1 MLKRFCLAF
10 IILIIISLGLAK
22 EQPLPRIY
30 LEGYHPL
37 IFNKVDVYKLYG
49 GLNYVKSQPY
59 WIKDFE
65 PETKEEIDYSQ
76 EKVIIHTKIDKF
88 ELIPPRTIS
97 FNTYFANL
105 QEKAFYKSMLSQY
118 LTQSQQTTLTKTGMI
133 KEFSL
138 ELPSIAVPKAV
149 QKVLGSSAGRLNID
163 GTEKI
168 SMEVGS
174 TKRKNVAIYESDTAS
189 QLDIKMRQDTN
200 LRLTGTI
207 GEKIGVNLKYN
218 SSQDQQFFD
227 PDNINIKY
235 TGTEDELFQIIEG
248 GNIALSLP
256 GSHYI
261 SYSAASQGLFGIT
274 SKLKYKNL
282 DLTFIASTEE
292 GQKNTQHYV
301 GTSQAD
307 STIFRSRDYAPRTM
321 YYLAD
326 PYDLYELYT
335 QEDVSSTVPAG
346 WVNNAIKTDPTGA
359 WIIKNPNLLPANGTV
374 RVFIDDG
381 NANNNVASAVGD
393 TIFFSPTNFYV
404 PYYDELI
411 EGTDF
416 ITDYNAGIIRLNK
429 TIDRRTT
436 VAVKYTQKDG
446 IPVPANSD
454 VQDGILHVK
463 VLRRR
468 NQEYDPEDPN
478 NVWHYQMRNVYDMH
492 KNNIKSDGF
501 TLDVYTLNVDL
512 TRNYLVPDS
521 LATSYIT
528 TYTDY
533 LKMDSNGDGLINGD
547 DNTVNLST
555 GLITIPFIQP
565 FDPLGDGI
573 IYTDEGES
581 INYLDISFYLSVKG
595 KIGRESVDLAQGG
608 ILKGSVSVKVNG
620 IKQKENVD
628 YIVDYDF
635 GRITFL
641 TSAGKDPDAK
651 IEIDYE
657 YRSTFDISSKTL
669 TGVRADWNLTDWA
682 KLGGTFIYRSEN
694 VTDRRPRIGNENI
707 EMYMTDIDG
716 SLTVKPAFITRM
728 LDALPL
734 INTSAESRF
743 TLSGELAY
751 TIPNIYGDPHGKK
764 NEAYID
770 DMEAIM
776 DSYPLGVTIGSWS
789 QASKPWNTSLAKG
802 RTIWYNP
809 KNIHREEVE
818 DPATLTDREKKESI
832 TTLAI
837 KVFPSNLG
845 IGGSEVWSWGGVMKY
860 LGNQLD
866 FSQKKYIELMV
877 KIDKKASEATAHP
890 VLRIDLGEINED
902 FYTEYGGLNVLNT
915 EDKNHDGVLT
925 LEEDTGLDGIPDG
938 QPGDDPNDNADD
950 SIDQFGDYPFINGT
964 EGNRVLDTEDL
975 NNDGVL
981 NTLDRYFSYS
991 VSLTDSPFMVSE
1003 NDFGWR
1009 LYRIPLTDP
1018 SVYEIVNNAPT
1029 GAAPTLK
1036 KISYGRI
1043 VIETDQTVKVLLYD
1057 INVVGN
1063 KWEDFYIRDLNG
1075 QIVPDNIINTYN
1087 ISYLSGIVN
1096 NQRNSAHYTSPPG
1109 TYYIEDRRESS
1120 ESALSMEIQN
1130 LQPGQQVLLR
1140 QRLFEP
1146 YSLLSY
1152 NKIKFWVYPELSSTP
1167 DLNPDSLDIIF
1178 RIGADSLNFYQ
1189 VRERIHTID
1198 YIPKMN
1204 RNYWTQ
1210 FTYSLQ
1216 EFTKLKELF
1225 PDDSSGEYIEGN
1237 KVYTFKGTPTLTNVR
1252 DIYLGVYIPD
1262 DLNLPKPYNGTIY
1275 FNDMR
1280 VSEPYEE
1287 IGVAKRLSLN
1297 SVFADLITLDI
1308 DYEDKS
1314 ENFNTVIQRGRIN
1327 TFTSSRT
1334 LNILNK
1340 FFLNKLFPNS
1350 WGLDIPLSL
1359 SRNYNL
1365 GIPRFLANSD
1375 LLYDNIID
1383 PAEKDR
1389 QRTESLVY
1397 AADFGFSQRTAP
1409 KSPLL
1414 LYTINRTSLS
1424 GRIEKSYRY
1433 TPTTVDTTFNWRGT
1447 LNYNLSIPS
1456 DKVSFTLFRNYRLG
1470 WFPSTF
1476 NNSFTLNNSEPQS
1489 YNWEKREGVY
1499 GWYPRTQTV
1508 PTKTFTSNTNISWG
1522 LTSDISLSARLN
1534 TERDLK
1540 QKIYWKDINIG
1551 KMTQYV
1557 QDLGLNYNPNYLR
1570 DYINLTASAEARYSD
1585 SQRKYFQNTDEG
1597 QITMYQSDGNSN
1609 RTIRTN
1615 LTLLNSNVLSSWA
1628 AKLSAAHL
1636 GKEDKKKQEE
1646 TKDLENEL
1654 KYPSD
1659 EDIKKKEE
1667 ERRKEEEWKKQQ
1679 EESGKY
1685 EEGDKDYGK
1694 GFIEETDSG
1703 KEYYPPEEPGLKD
1716 ETDSTEPPKDKD
1728 KEKESTYFPATL
1740 LNLLSKIKNITMTY
1754 QNSYIQSY
1762 SRKDDRPP
1770 FLFQIGL
1777 PHTTPAGYLDSV
1789 SDDNT
1794 ISIGSGITFSR
1805 NFDSIISYS
1814 YSLQKNRASASNQTE
1829 VITFPDL
1836 TLSFM
1841 NFEEK
1846 LRLNKFLTG
1855 ARLNTGIQY
1864 TTRATGDLD
1873 WIEPKQEAVSIAL
1886 NPLLGFT
1893 ATFFKNLNTNLSYS
1907 ITSATNTTDMDTY
1920 DIVKTNLTHSV
1931 NSNISYSFT
1940 RGKGFTVP
1948 FTKKKI
1954 HINNELVS
1962 SLSIL
1967 FEKNYD
1973 KTKGR
1978 ESSQVDRDYMHFAI
1992 TPSAT
1997 YQFNPDIRGGLT
2009 GTWDQTS
2016 DNKRDTGVR
2025 TFSLGVWVELN
2036 L

>member
-1 MLKRFCLAF
+1 MLL
-10 IILIIISLGLAK
+10 
-22 EQPLPRIY
+22 
-30 LEGYHPL
+30 
-37 IFNKVDVYKLYG
+37 
-49 GLNYVKSQPY
+49 
-59 WIKDFE
+59 
-65 PETKEEIDYSQ
+65 
-76 EKVIIHTKIDKF
+76 
-88 ELIPPRTIS
+88 
-97 FNTYFANL
+97 
-105 QEKAFYKSMLSQY
+105 
-118 LTQSQQTTLTKTGMI
+118 
-133 KEFSL
+133 L
-138 ELPSIAVPKAV
+138 EL
-149 QKVLGSSAGRLNID
+149 
-163 GTEKI
+163 
-168 SMEVGS
+168 
-174 TKRKNVAIYESDTAS
+174 
-189 QLDIKMRQDTN
+189 
-200 LRLTGTI
+200 
-207 GEKIGVNLKYN
+207 
-218 SSQDQQFFD
+218 
-227 PDNINIKY
+227 
-235 TGTEDELFQIIEG
+235 
-248 GNIALSLP
+248 
-256 GSHYI
+256 H
-261 SYSAASQGLFGIT
+261 
-274 SKLKYKNL
+274 
-282 DLTFIASTEE
+282 
-292 GQKNTQHYV
+292 QH
-301 GTSQAD
+301 
-307 STIFRSRDYAPRTM
+307 
-321 YYLAD
+321 
-326 PYDLYELYT
+326 
-335 QEDVSSTVPAG
+335 
-346 WVNNAIKTDPTGA
+346 
-359 WIIKNPNLLPANGTV
+359 
-374 RVFIDDG
+374 
-381 NANNNVASAVGD
+381 
-393 TIFFSPTNFYV
+393 
-404 PYYDELI
+404 
-411 EGTDF
+411 
-416 ITDYNAGIIRLNK
+416 
-429 TIDRRTT
+429 
-436 VAVKYTQKDG
+436 
-446 IPVPANSD
+446 
-454 VQDGILHVK
+454 
-463 VLRRR
+463 
-468 NQEYDPEDPN
+468 
-478 NVWHYQMRNVYDMH
+478 
-492 KNNIKSDGF
+492 
-501 TLDVYTLNVDL
+501 
-512 TRNYLVPDS
+512 
-521 LATSYIT
+521 
-528 TYTDY
+528 
-533 LKMDSNGDGLINGD
+533 
-547 DNTVNLST
+547 
-555 GLITIPFIQP
+555 
-565 FDPLGDGI
+565 
-573 IYTDEGES
+573 
-581 INYLDISFYLSVKG
+581 
-595 KIGRESVDLAQGG
+595 
-608 ILKGSVSVKVNG
+608 
-620 IKQKENVD
+620 
-628 YIVDYDF
+628 
-635 GRITFL
+635 
-641 TSAGKDPDAK
+641 
-651 IEIDYE
+651 
-657 YRSTFDISSKTL
+657 
-669 TGVRADWNLTDWA
+669 
-682 KLGGTFIYRSEN
+682 
-694 VTDRRPRIGNENI
+694 
-707 EMYMTDIDG
+707 
-716 SLTVKPAFITRM
+716 
-728 LDALPL
+728 
-734 INTSAESRF
+734 
-743 TLSGELAY
+743 
-751 TIPNIYGDPHGKK
+751 
-764 NEAYID
+764 
-770 DMEAIM
+770 
-776 DSYPLGVTIGSWS
+776 
-789 QASKPWNTSLAKG
+789 
-802 RTIWYNP
+802 
-809 KNIHREEVE
+809 
-818 DPATLTDREKKESI
+818 
-832 TTLAI
+832 
-837 KVFPSNLG
+837 
-845 IGGSEVWSWGGVMKY
+845 
-860 LGNQLD
+860 
-866 FSQKKYIELMV
+866 
-877 KIDKKASEATAHP
+877 
-890 VLRIDLGEINED
+890 
-902 FYTEYGGLNVLNT
+902 
-915 EDKNHDGVLT
+915 
-925 LEEDTGLDGIPDG
+925 
-938 QPGDDPNDNADD
+938 
-950 SIDQFGDYPFINGT
+950 
-964 EGNRVLDTEDL
+964 
-975 NNDGVL
+975 
-981 NTLDRYFSYS
+981 
-991 VSLTDSPFMVSE
+991 
-1003 NDFGWR
+1003 
-1009 LYRIPLTDP
+1009 
-1018 SVYEIVNNAPT
+1018 
-1029 GAAPTLK
+1029 LK

-1152 NKIKFWVYPELSSTP
+1152 NKIKFWVYPELSSTH

-1703 KEYYPPEEPGLKD
+1703 
-1716 ETDSTEPPKDKD
+1716 
-1728 KEKESTYFPATL
+1728 
-1740 LNLLSKIKNITMTY
+1740 
-1754 QNSYIQSY
+1754 
-1762 SRKDDRPP
+1762 
-1770 FLFQIGL
+1770 
-1777 PHTTPAGYLDSV
+1777 
-1789 SDDNT
+1789 
-1794 ISIGSGITFSR
+1794 
-1805 NFDSIISYS
+1805 
-1814 YSLQKNRASASNQTE
+1814 
-1829 VITFPDL
+1829 
-1836 TLSFM
+1836 
-1841 NFEEK
+1841 
-1846 LRLNKFLTG
+1846 
-1855 ARLNTGIQY
+1855 
-1864 TTRATGDLD
+1864 
-1873 WIEPKQEAVSIAL
+1873 
-1886 NPLLGFT
+1886 
-1893 ATFFKNLNTNLSYS
+1893 
-1907 ITSATNTTDMDTY
+1907 
-1920 DIVKTNLTHSV
+1920 
-1931 NSNISYSFT
+1931 
-1940 RGKGFTVP
+1940 
-1948 FTKKKI
+1948 
-1954 HINNELVS
+1954 
-1962 SLSIL
+1962 
-1967 FEKNYD
+1967 
-1973 KTKGR
+1973 
-1978 ESSQVDRDYMHFAI
+1978 
-1992 TPSAT
+1992 
-1997 YQFNPDIRGGLT
+1997 
-2009 GTWDQTS
+2009 
-2016 DNKRDTGVR
+2016 
-2025 TFSLGVWVELN
+2025 
-2036 L
+2036 